1 MKTRHDEY
9 SDELPQVLQIPKSV
23 QDDITDKWFHLYKWI
38 SPDEVKLSIERDFLR
53 TLKVIWIP
61 LAVISVLA
69 WLISW
74 INIWVFF
81 ATIATWVFFVFL
93 YLFFISIKRSA
104 LLSKSAFVIM
114 TDSSISLWG
123 KIHKLSDIWGLKKDI
138 DEVSKT
144 FEEDLFWESKLSGA
158 KENLMKEVMDQLFW
172 WYKIIMSWM
181 SRWGSSRDSEKA
193 VLLVIW
199 LYTAYAAIMA
209 SVYFVWVLL
218 LWVLG
223 SFITWINTKYLVRK
237 WHTVIKINQLF
248 SSLDISSEDIYNEKQ
263 SLELLLE
270 EAYNNNWQDGLLLQI
285 NQWIWHINSKTQN
298 AIIQVLDLKNTISQ
312 SKYSDMF
319 SFPVYNS
326 WIKKQILTPL
336 EQILALLEKNLSLL
350 IQTSK
355 DIEQQITQTHKIEYK
370 STLELQLQRIE
381 LQKREI
387 QRYIPQ
393 LQESIDKLK

>member
-23 QDDITDKWFHLYKWI
+23 QDDITDKGFHLYKWI

-53 TLKVIWIP
+53 TLKVIGIP

-69 WLISW
+69 GLISG

-81 ATIATWVFFVFL
+81 ATIATGVFFVFL

-114 TDSSISLWG
+114 TDSSISLGG
-123 KIHKLSDIWGLKKDI
+123 KIHKLSDIGGLKKDI

-144 FEEDLFWESKLSGA
+144 FEEDLFGESKLSGA
-158 KENLMKEVMDQLFW
+158 KENLMKEVMDQLFGG
-172 WYKIIMSWM
+172 YKIIMSGM
-181 SRWGSSRDSEKA
+181 SRGGSSRDSEKA
-193 VLLVIW
+193 VLLVIG

-209 SVYFVWVLL
+209 SVYFVGVLF

-237 WHTVIKINQLF
+237 GHTVIKINQLF

-285 NQWIWHINSKTQN
+285 NQGIGHINSKTQN

>member
-209 SVYFVWVLL
+209 SVYFVWVLF